1 MENSFFL
8 RIEILIFILSLS
20 YITYYLYEKIVII
33 FNNIK
38 KIIRPDKKALQNK
51 IEKIKKLEEEKVKM
65 EIESKITK
73 KKKSN
78 END

>member
-20 YITYYLYEKIVII
+20 YIIYYLYEKIVII

-38 KIIRPDKKALQNK
+38 NIIRPDKKLLQDK
-51 IEKIKKLEEEKVKM
+51 IEKIKKIEEEKVKM